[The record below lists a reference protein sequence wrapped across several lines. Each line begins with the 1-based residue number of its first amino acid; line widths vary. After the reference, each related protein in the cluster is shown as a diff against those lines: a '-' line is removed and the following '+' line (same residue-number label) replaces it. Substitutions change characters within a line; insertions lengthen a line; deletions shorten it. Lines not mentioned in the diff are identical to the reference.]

1 MNGAIRW
8 MIRNGV
14 TANLLM
20 IFVLIAGLFGALSLR
35 KQVFPEFSPDL
46 INISVAY
53 PGASPVEVEEAIVI
67 PIEAALESID
77 QIDEVNA
84 TASQNLAV
92 VTAELRSGVDRQQ
105 ALDEVCLLYTSPSPR
120 DQRGSRMPSSA

>member
-8 MIRNGV
+8 MINNGV

-20 IFVLIAGLFGALSLR
+20 LFILVAGAFGAISLR

-77 QIDEVNA
+77 EVDEVNA

-92 VTAELRSGVDRQQ
+92 VTAELRSG
-105 ALDEVCLLYTSPSPR
+105 CLLYTSPSPR

>member
-8 MIRNGV
+8 MINNGV

-20 IFVLIAGLFGALSLR
+20 LFILVAGAFGAISLR

-67 PIEAALESID
+67 PIEAALESLDAAIAQHSD
-77 QIDEVNA
+77 GGAVDL
-84 TASQNLAV
+84 ASLKAAR
-92 VTAELRSGVDRQQ
+92 AEF
-105 ALDEVCLLYTSPSPR
+105 
-120 DQRGSRMPSSA
+120 